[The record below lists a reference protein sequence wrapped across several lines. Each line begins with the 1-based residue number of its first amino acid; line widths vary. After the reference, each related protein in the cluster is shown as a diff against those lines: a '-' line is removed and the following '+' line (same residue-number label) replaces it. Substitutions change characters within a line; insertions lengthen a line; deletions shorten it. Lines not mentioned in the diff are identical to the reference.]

1 MTVSSWADS
10 SDINSEKA
18 IFRSTKIYLISET
31 QQMQTKQLE
40 MGVNGIL

>member
-18 IFRSTKIYLISET
+18 IFRSTKIYQT